1 MLAMRTSQQALG
13 AAATTGMLVGAAM
26 VSTSAVSHAASP
38 ATLAFL
44 RYAIGLA
51 ILAVPALLAMLAHW
65 PRYRPRDAAAIMLL
79 GVAQFAVLILLLNYA
94 LVRLPAST
102 CALVFA
108 SMPLFTLCLAVL
120 TGRERFSTRKLLGVA
135 LAVLGVAV
143 LLGSTAAGASR
154 GMATHSDYGW
164 GMAALLGATMV
175 GATTSILYG
184 PYMRRYPALPTSS
197 LAMAASVL
205 FLALYCLLGQQPLVP
220 QLTAVQWGHVGFI
233 GLSSGLGYFCLLWA
247 LGQLDASRVIAFQA
261 LGPVTAAVLELALN
275 HRWPAL
281 PLVVAIGLVMAGLV
295 VATRGAQA

>member
-1 MLAMRTSQQALG
+1 MVAMRAPQQALG

-26 VSTSAVSHAASP
+26 VSTSAVSQVASP

-51 ILAVPALLAMLAHW
+51 ILAVPALLALMAHW

-120 TGRERFSTRKLLGVA
+120 TGRERFHTAKLLGVA
-135 LAVLGVAV
+135 LAVAGV
-143 LLGSTAAGASR
+143 LLGSTAAGTPRIAAH
-154 GMATHSDYGW
+154 GDYAW
-164 GMAALLGATMV
+164 GMAALLGATVV

-197 LAMAASVL
+197 LAMAASVV
-205 FLALYCLLGQQPLVP
+205 FLALYCWLGQQPLVP
-220 QLTAVQWGHVGFI
+220 QLTAVQWGHVVFI

-261 LGPVTAAVLELALN
+261 LGPVTAAVLELLLH
-275 HRWPAL
+275 HRWPSI
-281 PLVVAIGLVMAGLV
+281 PLLAAMALVMVGLA
-295 VATRGAQA
+295 VATRTPR

>member
-1 MLAMRTSQQALG
+1 MHTSQQALG

-26 VSTSAVSHAASP
+26 VSTSAVSHVASP

-120 TGRERFSTRKLLGVA
+120 TGRERFDARKLVGVA
-135 LAVLGVAV
+135 LAVAGVAV
-143 LLGSTAAGASR
+143 LLGSTAAGAS
-154 GMATHSDYGW
+154 GNSSIAHNDYGW
-164 GMAALLGATMV
+164 GMAALLGATV
-175 GATTSILYG
+175 IGATTSILYG
-184 PYMRRYPALPTSS
+184 PYMQRYPALPTSS

-220 QLTAVQWGHVGFI
+220 QLTTVQWGHVVFI

-261 LGPVTAAVLELALN
+261 LGPVTAAVLELVLN
-275 HRWPAL
+275 HRWPSLA
-281 PLVVAIGLVMAGLV
+281 LVVAITLVMTGLV
-295 VATRGAQA
+295 VATRGAARA